1 MSQEQ
6 TPPKSLDEARE
17 KTEQVQR
24 ELEVAAAE
32 LGLAHGALERH
43 LPPNCRKGDVTWAI
57 RQNAA
62 IEKKVQQAA
71 EDLEQVNELLE
82 EARRAA

>member
-6 TPPKSLDEARE
+6 TQPKLDEALE

-24 ELEVAAAE
+24 DLEVAAAE
-32 LGLAHGALERH
+32 LGLAHGALQRH
-43 LPPNCRKGDVTWAI
+43 LPPRCRKGDVVWAI
-57 RQNAA
+57 DQNAA
-62 IEKKVQQAA
+62 LERKVQQAA
-71 EDLEQVNELLE
+71 EELEQVNELLE